1 MTTTNTKFYSLIT
14 LFAVLIALWGAF
26 AIFAPRTTTPTSGST
41 IAYAVPKIASSSL
54 VVVGPQNVQT
64 IAPVASNCVDR
75 VISTVGTAIQL
86 GFGGAVVPTGTTGH
100 VQGASTSI
108 TYNNGDYGCGAITG
122 YAAASTTIT
131 VSTFTQ

>member
-1 MTTTNTKFYSLIT
+1 MTTSNK
-14 LFAVLIALWGAF
+14 VLLGIIALL
-26 AIFAPRTTTPTSGST
+26 AISIGSVTFLKPATVPTVGST

-54 VVVGPQNVQT
+54 VVVGPANVQT

-75 VISTVGTAIQL
+75 VIATVGTAIQVS
-86 GFGGAVVPTGTTGH
+86 FSSAVPPTATAGH
-100 VQGASTSI
+100 VQGASTSVS
-108 TYNNGDYGCGAITG
+108 YNNGDYGCGAITG